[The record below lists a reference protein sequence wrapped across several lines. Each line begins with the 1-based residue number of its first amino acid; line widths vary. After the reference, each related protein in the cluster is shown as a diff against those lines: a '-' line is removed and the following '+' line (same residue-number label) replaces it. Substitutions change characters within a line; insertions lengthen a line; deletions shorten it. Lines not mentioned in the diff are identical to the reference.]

1 MKIAWVTPFNE
12 RSAIGK
18 VSASITAALAQRA
31 HEILIVAS
39 EYDPYDPTPLHRTDL
54 QVVNW
59 RDQDPQRLEANYD
72 AIIVNVGD
80 NYGFHAGVV
89 DYVGRAQ
96 CIGIFHDFCIYHLFT
111 GWLEVHKHGQEIRE
125 REIDFLY
132 GEGSGAA
139 KRQFFTTATDLAAI
153 VANVPMTEWISR
165 RCGAALAHARFYLPQ
180 LQAACSGPTGMAY
193 LTQESRNIPALLPR
207 SGELVVTTV
216 GWINSN
222 KCADVVIQAI
232 AGSELLRSNCRY
244 RLVGPIP
251 KTERDRLISI
261 AEANGFQRLEIVGE
275 VSEAELDAELGK
287 ADILCCLR
295 RPILEGA
302 SASAIEA
309 MMAGRPVMV
318 ADAGFYAELPSEHV
332 VKVPPAVTIEA
343 VRLGLEGLVSD
354 EHLRMRLGEG
364 ARQWAVENFS
374 RDRYVAAI
382 EDLVER
388 FIAVKPYL
396 GLSRVIGREL
406 SQMGLQADDPAVSRV
421 AKTMQDLFSPD
432 AA

>member
-18 VSASITAALAQRA
+18 VSASITAALAQRG

-54 QVVNW
+54 PVVNW
-59 RDQDPQRLEANYD
+59 RDEDPQRLEANYD

-111 GWLEVHKHGQEIRE
+111 GWLEVHKHGAETRE

-132 GEGSGAA
+132 GDGAGAA
-139 KRQFFTTATDLAAI
+139 KRSFFTSATDLAAI

-165 RCGAALAHARFYLPQ
+165 RCSAALAHARFYLPQ
-180 LQAACSGPTGMAY
+180 LEAACSGPTGMAY
-193 LTQESRNIPALLPR
+193 LTQESRNVPALAPR
-207 SGELVVTTV
+207 SGEIIVTTV

-222 KCADVVIQAI
+222 KCADVVIRAI
-232 AGSELLRSNCRY
+232 AGSDVLNARCRY

-251 KTERDRLISI
+251 KAERDRLEGI
-261 AEANGFQRLEIVGE
+261 AAASGLQKLDIVGE
-275 VSEAELDAELGK
+275 VSEPTLDAELAK

-318 ADAGFYAELPSEHV
+318 ADAGFYGELPSEHV
-332 VKVPPAVTIEA
+332 VKVPPDVTVEA
-343 VRLGLEGLVSD
+343 VRRGLETLVND
-354 EHLRMRLGEG
+354 EKMRISLGEG
-364 ARQWAVENFS
+364 ARRWAVENFS
-374 RDRYVAAI
+374 RDRYVVAI

-396 GLSRVIGREL
+396 GVSRMIGREL
-406 SQMGLQADDPAVSRV
+406 SHMGLRADDPAVARIAEV
-421 AKTMQDLFSPD
+421 MQGLFSPD
-432 AA
+432 VA